1 MTNNAPAGT
10 VSSQKL
16 EKLEELTGHKFK
28 DIVRLDRA
36 LTHSSAQH
44 RTGKDYERL
53 EFLGDRVLG
62 LCIAEMLF
70 ARFAEANEG
79 ELSVRLNALVNAE
92 TLAEIADE
100 LKLHEVIRTGA
111 DVRDLQSERQK
122 NMRADV
128 VESLIATIYLDGGI
142 PAARQFINRYWEPRA
157 AHVAAARRDAKTEL
171 QEWSHKYHET
181 VPAYTEISREG
192 PDHEPVF
199 VIEVKVGKLKAERAE
214 GRSKRLAEQAAAEKL
229 LRREAVW
236 KPETKGVS
244 K

>member
-236 KPETKGVS
+236 KPGTKGVS

>member
-181 VPAYTEISREG
+181 VPAYTEISRDG

-199 VIEVKVGKLKAERAE
+199 VIEVKVGKLKAEQAE

>member
-1 MTNNAPAGT
+1 MKNRAAAGT
-10 VSSQKL
+10 VPTDRLAKL
-16 EKLEELTGHKFK
+16 ETLTGHKFQ
-28 DIVRLDRA
+28 DIERLDRA

-44 RTGKDYERL
+44 RSGSDYERL

-62 LCIAEMLF
+62 LCVADMLF
-70 ARFAEANEG
+70 ARFPAAKEG

-100 LKLHEVIRTGA
+100 LELHEFIRTGA

-128 VESLIATIYLDGGI
+128 VESLIATIYLDDGLE
-142 PAARQFINRYWEPRA
+142 AARKFIFRYWEKRA
-157 AHVAAARRDAKTEL
+157 EHVTAARRDAKTEL
-171 QEWSHKYHET
+171 QEWSHKFHDT
-181 VPAYTEISREG
+181 VPVYTQVSRDG

-199 VIEVKVGKLKAERAE
+199 VIDVKVGKLKAERAE
-214 GRSKRLAEQAAAEKL
+214 GRSKRLAEQAAAEKF

-236 KPETKGVS
+236 TTGAGKDLK
-244 K
+244 

>member
-1 MTNNAPAGT
+1 MKINSPAGT
-10 VSSQKL
+10 VSPKRL
-16 EKLEELTGHKFK
+16 EKLEALTGHKFK
-28 DIVRLDRA
+28 DIARLDRA

-44 RTGKDYERL
+44 RTGSDYERL

-70 ARFAEANEG
+70 ARFAEAKEG

-100 LKLHEVIRTGA
+100 LELHEFIRTGA

-128 VESLIATIYLDGGI
+128 VESLIATIYLDDGMS
-142 PAARQFINRYWEPRA
+142 AARQFINRYWESRA
-157 AHVAAARRDAKTEL
+157 AHVTAARRDAKTEL

-181 VPAYTEISREG
+181 VPVYSEISREG

-199 VIEVKVGKLKAERAE
+199 VIEVKVAKLKSERAE